1 MTDRRN
7 TADLVR
13 ALYERYQ
20 ARDWSAAEELL
31 DPGVHL
37 WMLATSEVLSGRD
50 SVLGLQVD
58 YPEPRGE
65 LRVLRVVGDGG
76 SGAAVEV
83 EITGL
88 EQVFRCGVLGG
99 SRGTPVPRHG
109 VLGHRRRR
117 GARAAVTAVGIG
129 ASKSPRVSA

>member
-1 MTDRRN
+1 MTDQRN

-37 WMLATSEVLSGRD
+37 RMPATSEVLSGRD

-58 YPEPRGE
+58 YPN
-65 LRVLRVVGDGG
+65 
-76 SGAAVEV
+76 
-83 EITGL
+83 
-88 EQVFRCGVLGG
+88 
-99 SRGTPVPRHG
+99 
-109 VLGHRRRR
+109 R
-117 GARAAVTAVGIG
+117 GAN
-129 ASKSPRVSA
+129 